1 MLETSVR
8 QHNMQI
14 GLYDYFSVLF
24 LLGLCVMFHIEMMLF
39 MTHSKAFIDQA
50 CLVKMDKNT
59 NKNQLRTLANFIKL
73 YTFEL
78 CYFKLRKE
86 KKNSLK

>member
-1 MLETSVR
+1 
-8 QHNMQI
+8 
-14 GLYDYFSVLF
+14 
-24 LLGLCVMFHIEMMLF
+24 MMLF